1 MSLIVSPVVRK
12 NLERAFTRSLNKL
25 EWFEN
30 LRRLGVSQ
38 DFYEY
43 VLDQLKVPIAWLVED
58 LRAGRV
64 KATTKIRSH
73 LKDRIQIVVPGEEI
87 SPTEIILALEFLTP
101 VEKQESLVSRFLIV
115 LPEGDM
121 MTDEV
126 LSLLWDIR
134 DSVGTAVVDRWA
146 EAISK
151 NLSHKMNLSSVEKL
165 WAKQAWA
172 NSELARAEL
181 SPARFDELSEM
192 WPKYLDDL
200 MSAGEIDRI
209 PDCLTQIA
217 DERLK
222 IQWIQIFDDLG
233 RIKDVEKGIRSIRDR
248 YTQLKFLARLS
259 LQNEV
264 SLLGIGILAEALA
277 ESAITLDQLS
287 LAHEIVKLLLK
298 AELSPTTRALEI
310 LNSAEAVLD
319 CYKISI
325 SDERIEIARK
335 WHLSTKVWSLL
346 VRRWATATVTEK
358 EVLIPQIVDMSK
370 DSKFFEEGQRLLV
383 ELILAENQP
392 SDAINK
398 ALDALLSDE
407 SHLRIKHLR
416 REFIEKA
423 TIFDP
428 LHREILRFRAAYDHR
443 SVLVWNS
450 FYGDALPSAAAA
462 IVYNKRKFILWK
474 TVRSFCRSAVPQS
487 LKVYEGLRKELVTDL
502 EPCDELEKLAS
513 KLSQLF
519 GKRQSLSVCLS
530 DKTSKPIAI
539 QFDPD
544 ILILRKSSRYL
555 FDDELLKSFL
565 YAYVQLKADYDSGLY
580 QSDVLTER
588 FFIGMLLS
596 GTSLSKMIRF
606 LVSVSKEENIFRE
619 KPESMEPER
628 LIREAPMLRDFLG
641 FYLGDE
647 YSKMVENSGIS
658 LT

>member
-1 MSLIVSPVVRK
+1 VHPELGRQQGAATAGGPAHAVGGVRSEGGVQVGGI
-12 NLERAFTRSLNKL
+12 NLKAVAAHDVDL
-25 EWFEN
+25 
-30 LRRLGVSQ
+30 
-38 DFYEY
+38 
-43 VLDQLKVPIAWLVED
+43 VLDDPA
-58 LRAGRV
+58 
-64 KATTKIRSH
+64 
-73 LKDRIQIVVPGEEI
+73 VV
-87 SPTEIILALEFLTP
+87 
-101 VEKQESLVSRFLIV
+101 
-115 LPEGDM
+115 
-121 MTDEV
+121 
-126 LSLLWDIR
+126 
-134 DSVGTAVVDRWA
+134 VVDRWA

-151 NLSHKMNLSSVEKL
+151 NLSHKVNLSSVEQL
-165 WAKQAWA
+165 WAKHAWA
-172 NSELARAEL
+172 KSELARSEL

-192 WPKYLDDL
+192 WPQYLDNL
-200 MSAGEIDRI
+200 MAAGEIDRI
-209 PDCLTQIA
+209 PDCLAQIA

-222 IQWIQIFDDLG
+222 IQWIQTFDDLG

-248 YTQLKFLARLS
+248 YTQLKFLARVS
-259 LQNEV
+259 LQSEI
-264 SLLGIGILAEALA
+264 SLIGIGMLAEALA
-277 ESAITLDQLS
+277 ESAITLDQIS
-287 LAHEIVKLLLK
+287 LAHEIVGLLLK
-298 AELSPTTRALEI
+298 AESSPTTRGLEI
-310 LNSAEAVLD
+310 LNSAESILD
-319 CYKISI
+319 RYKTAI

-335 WHLSTKVWSLL
+335 WNLSTKVWSLL
-346 VRRWATATVTEK
+346 VRRWAAATVTGK
-358 EVLIPQIVDMSK
+358 ELLIPQILDMSK
-370 DSKFFEEGQRLLV
+370 DAKFFEEGQRLLV

-392 SDAINK
+392 SDGVNQ
-398 ALDALLSDE
+398 ALDALLAE
-407 SHLRIKHLR
+407 TSHLRIKHLR

-428 LHREILRFRAAYDHR
+428 LHREILRFRSAYDHR

-450 FYGDALPSAAAA
+450 FYGDPLPATAPA

-474 TVRSFCRSAVPQS
+474 TVTSFCRSAIPQS

-530 DKTSKPIAI
+530 DKTPKAISI
-539 QFDPD
+539 QFDPN

-555 FDDELLKSFL
+555 FDDDLLKSFL

-606 LVSVSKEENIFRE
+606 LVEVSKEENIFRE

-647 YSKMVENSGIS
+647 YAKMVENSGIS